1 MNDSSRVT
9 GGGESGSCTQNRLVK
24 ISETLQTERRRI
36 EARGWAGGLR
46 YWIHRDERLLGERSV
61 LSSTHS

>member
-24 ISETLQTERRRI
+24 ISETLQMERRRI
-36 EARGWAGGLR
+36 EARGWAG
-46 YWIHRDERLLGERSV
+46 D
-61 LSSTHS
+61 

>member
-1 MNDSSRVT
+1 MRCGVWRVEWRYEIQGMNDSSRVT

-36 EARGWAGGLR
+36 EARGWG
-46 YWIHRDERLLGERSV
+46 
-61 LSSTHS
+61 

>member
-36 EARGWAGGLR
+36 EARGWAGGLTL
-46 YWIHRDERLLGERSV
+46 DEILDTQEAAR
-61 LSSTHS
+61 